1 MKKQVKKQ
9 AAKKAAKKQVKV
21 AKVKPVEAK
30 PVEAKPVEAKPIAED
45 KRAKRREYARAY
57 YQANREKLAAA
68 SAKSHAKRA
77 TEAKAVMRD
86 AYDMLSGI
94 LSEIGEDAL
103 RSYGDPSV
111 IGRLATFVKA

>member
-21 AKVKPVEAK
+21 AKVK